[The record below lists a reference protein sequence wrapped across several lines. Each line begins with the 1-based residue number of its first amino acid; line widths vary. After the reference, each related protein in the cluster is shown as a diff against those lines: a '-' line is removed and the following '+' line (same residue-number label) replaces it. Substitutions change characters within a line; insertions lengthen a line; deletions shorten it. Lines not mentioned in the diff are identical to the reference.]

1 MQKMLERLI
10 KKGNHTKDDVS
21 LYKSAAI
28 TMGIKVFAIGA
39 GFLLNWVFAKYL
51 GKAGVGKFFLVF
63 GMVTILAMVGKLGLD
78 RTVLRF
84 VATYV
89 SQNEWGKVK
98 GVQFFAF
105 RLVSVVTLSLSVIL
119 FFFSKQIA
127 VYWFKQP
134 DLENLIKIFVLG
146 IAPLA
151 IIQNTSETIKGAGK
165 VQLAQSLYD
174 ALLPALAI
182 LIFLCW
188 PQKNTDTSVKAYLTG
203 VVLVFIITQAAWRWI
218 ISRHNVPREKADKE
232 MLLKS
237 AMPIFW
243 SNVFQ
248 QINLWMPTFMLGM
261 WAGPGD
267 VGLFEV
273 ARRLAALTAIFQ
285 AVFNSNLAPRIASLY
300 AKGETKKIQEMCGN
314 STMFVGML
322 ATPVFLAF
330 ILFPAF
336 FTGLFGSEFSEA
348 APMLS
353 IMSVGQLYNV
363 LMGPVGIS
371 LMMCG
376 REQKTRNSIII
387 AACCLFIMNFILI
400 PRMGALGAA
409 ITSCLVL
416 IIQNT
421 VAAFYLW
428 RELKIVTIPFISKW
442 IK

>member
-1 MQKMLERLI
+1 MQKILNRFI
-10 KKGNHTKDDVS
+10 KSGTHTRDDLS
-21 LYKSAAI
+21 LYRSAAI
-28 TMGIKVFAIGA
+28 TMAIKVFAIGA

-51 GKAGVGKFFLVF
+51 GKEGVGKFFLVF
-63 GMVTILAMVGKLGLD
+63 GLVTILAMIGKLGFD

-84 VATYV
+84 VAAHA
-89 SQNEWGKVK
+89 SKNEWGKVK

-105 RLVSVVTLSLSVIL
+105 RLVGIITLCLSVIL
-119 FFFSKQIA
+119 FLFSKQIA

-134 DLENLIKIFVLG
+134 DLENLIRIFVLG

-174 ALLPALAI
+174 AMLPTLSI

-188 PQKNTDTSVKAYLTG
+188 PQKTPETSVYAYLTG
-203 VVLVFIITQAAWRWI
+203 IAAVFIITQTAWRI
-218 ISRHNVPREKADKE
+218 IIHKHKAPREKADSNA
-232 MLLKS
+232 LLKS
-237 AMPIFW
+237 AMPVFW
-243 SNVFQ
+243 SSIFQ

-261 WAGPGD
+261 WSGPGD

-285 AVFNSNLAPRIASLY
+285 AVFNSNMAPRIAAFY
-300 AKGETKKIQEMCGN
+300 AQGDTKKIQDMCGK

-330 ILFPAF
+330 IIFPAF
-336 FTGLFGSEFSEA
+336 FTGLFGKEFGEA

-353 IMSVGQLYNV
+353 IMSIGQLYNV

-376 REQKTRNSIII
+376 REHKMRNAMII
-387 AACCLFIMNFILI
+387 ASCSLLIMNFILI
-400 PRMGALGAA
+400 PRMGAMGAA

-421 VAAFYLW
+421 AAGFYLW
-428 RELKIVTIPFISKW
+428 RELRIITVPFISKW